1 MKRNVNGQP
10 APAVS
15 GTIGLPVVAMAVAL
29 FTYFLA
35 RLLHGEG
42 YVAVV
47 DGWMAMVTEW
57 VTVAVCWL
65 ALRRSAAV
73 PGELVLAAVAVTAT
87 AFGDT
92 YYSLAQDETGTVPSP
107 SPADIGYMLF
117 YALMLLALVI
127 IVGRRL
133 RKAALPVFLDSAVAV
148 CGSAAVL
155 AVLLEPVLE
164 SSADTPFSAGTVIIV
179 AYPLFDLLL
188 IAVIAAIIAS
198 QRESDKHWAYLVA
211 GMLVFTAADVV
222 FALGEE
228 SGAYSVGSNLDLVWA
243 AGLAL
248 IAVWLDRASRPGS
261 PGRGQGSAHQALIVP
276 GLATAA
282 ALGVLLLGSQQHV
295 PPYALA
301 LASITLVLAAV
312 PLAFRHRLL
321 RRLTR
326 TDDLTGLLNRRAFN
340 EDCRQRIAAAGNRR
354 GALLLLD
361 LDRFKE
367 INDSLGHEAGDRLL
381 IQVGARLSHSLRS
394 GDLLARLG
402 GDEFAVL
409 LGDSDGDEATA
420 VAHKIRDALAELF
433 TAGGIA
439 LRTSVSI
446 GVALFPAHGNDVN
459 SLLRKADMAMY
470 RAKTTRS
477 GHHIY
482 HQDDDQQ
489 GELRLRTIQELRTA
503 LAADQLILHYQ
514 PQVDLATD
522 EIHGVEAL
530 VRWDHPTRG
539 VLAPEDFLR
548 LAEECGL
555 MHDLTLVVLEKAL
568 DQAARW
574 HSKHGSLT
582 VSVNIS
588 ASSLVDIG
596 LPRRI
601 GSMLR
606 ERRLPASALVLEIT
620 EDFLMADRDRAREI
634 LIQLRENGVQIAVD
648 DFGTGYSSLAYLREL
663 PIDELKLDRSFVLPM
678 DSDPRASAL
687 VASTIALAHS
697 LGLRIVAEGVES
709 RETQEE
715 LTKLGCNNAQGHFVS
730 RPVSAA
736 ELDGW
741 LAARQLEPVRHV

>member
-1 MKRNVNGQP
+1 MFR
-10 APAVS
+10 
-15 GTIGLPVVAMAVAL
+15 TIGLPVVAMALAL
-29 FTYFLA
+29 FTYVVA

-42 YVAVV
+42 YLVAV
-47 DGWMAMVTEW
+47 DGWMSMVTEA

-65 ALRRSAAV
+65 ALRRSTAV
-73 PGELVLAAVAVTAT
+73 PGELVLAALAVTAT
-87 AFGDT
+87 ALGDA
-92 YYSLAQDETGTVPSP
+92 YYMLARGPSGTVPSP
-107 SPADIGYMLF
+107 SPADAGYVLF
-117 YALMLLALVI
+117 YALMLLALA
-127 IVGRRL
+127 IVVVKRL
-133 RKAALPVFLDSAVAV
+133 RTAAWPVLLDSAVAS
-148 CGSAAVL
+148 CGAAAVL
-155 AVLLEPVLE
+155 AVLLAPVLD
-164 SSADTPFSAGTVIIV
+164 SAGDTPVSAGTVVAV
-179 AYPLFDLLL
+179 AYPLFDLML

-198 QRESDKHWAYLVA
+198 QRASDKHWAYLVA
-211 GMLVFTAADVV
+211 GLLAFAAADVV
-222 FALGEE
+222 FALGEA
-228 SGAYSVGSNLDLVWA
+228 SGAYSVGSVLDLVWA
-243 AGLAL
+243 TGLAL
-248 IAVWLDRASRPGS
+248 IALWIDRAAR
-261 PGRGQGSAHQALIVP
+261 REGQGRRRGRAHQALVVP

-295 PPYALA
+295 PPYALV

-312 PLAFRHRLL
+312 PMAFRHRLL

-340 EDCRQRIAAAGNRR
+340 DDCTERLAAAGKRN

-381 IQVGARLSHSLRS
+381 VQVGARLARSLRPD
-394 GDLLARLG
+394 DLLARLG

-409 LGDSDGDEATA
+409 LADSDGDEDEAAA
-420 VAHKIRDALAELF
+420 VANKLRNALAESF
-433 TAGGIA
+433 TSGGIA

-446 GVALFPAHGNDVN
+446 GVALFPVHGNNVN
-459 SLLRKADMAMY
+459 TLLRKADMAMY
-470 RAKTTRS
+470 RAKTARS

-482 HQDDDQQ
+482 HHDDDRQ
-489 GELRLRTIQELRTA
+489 GELRLRTVQELRTA
-503 LAADQLILHYQ
+503 LTSDQLILHYQ

-530 VRWDHPTRG
+530 VRWGHPTRG
-539 VLAPEDFLR
+539 VLAPAEFLG

-555 MHDLTLVVLEKAL
+555 MHDLTVVVLAKAL

-574 HSKHGSLT
+574 HAKHEPLT
-582 VSVNIS
+582 VAVNIS

-596 LPRRI
+596 LPRRV

-606 ERRLPASALVLEIT
+606 ERKLPASALVLEIT

-634 LIQLRENGVQIAVD
+634 LTQLRESGVQIAVD

-663 PIDELKLDRSFVLPM
+663 PIDELKLDRSFVQPM
-678 DSDPRASAL
+678 DTDPRASAL

-709 RETQEE
+709 QETMDE
-715 LTKLGCNNAQGHFVS
+715 LKALGCNNAQGYFVS
-730 RPVSAA
+730 RPVGAA
-736 ELDGW
+736 ELDRW
-741 LAARQLEPVRHV
+741 LAARRLVPVRQV